1 MTDRTTKALLAGIL
15 LAIVLHAFVSAQAA
29 IDQDVVMR
37 VELGRIAVLLDQ
49 TTTHS
54 IAMMALLN
62 QIEIDACMQAHKALH
77 RDATF
82 ADAASQ
88 CPSRPG
94 PAWTSEASWRAVA
107 DK

>member
-15 LAIVLHAFVSAQAA
+15 LAIVLHAFASAQAA
-29 IDQDVVMR
+29 NRDVVMR
-37 VELGRIAVLLDQ
+37 VELGRIAASLDQ
-49 TTTHS
+49 TTNHS